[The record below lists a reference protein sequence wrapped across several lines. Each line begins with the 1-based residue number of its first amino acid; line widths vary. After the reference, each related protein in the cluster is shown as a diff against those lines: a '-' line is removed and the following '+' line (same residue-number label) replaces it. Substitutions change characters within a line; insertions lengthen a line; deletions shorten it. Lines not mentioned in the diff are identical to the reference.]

1 MLDGWQAVLDGDP
14 PPEVAAERTRLL
26 ERAATLVADLKPQT
40 WTRRGDAPSE
50 TPEPVDCSL
59 EGSGF
64 LSLYYLG
71 VHSVASRCVRIV
83 RYAGASSGAQA
94 PFQQLWVNRGAR
106 TQCDIV

>member
-26 ERAATLVADLKPQT
+26 ERATTITADLKPQT

-50 TPEPVDCSL
+50 TPEPVDCSV

-71 VHSVASRCVRIV
+71 VHSVASRCVRIA

-94 PFQQLWVNRGAR
+94 PF
-106 TQCDIV
+106 